1 MISFQKLTIENEDL
15 KSAYQALQLSLDDR
29 NNQIAKLQFELKESN
44 DLHAKQVANLERLV
58 QVSMNDVH
66 NYYLRLVIVY
76 M

>member
-1 MISFQKLTIENEDL
+1 MKPFSLLFFQKLSIENEDL

-58 QVSMNDVH
+58 QVSMNDV
-66 NYYLRLVIVY
+66 III
-76 M
+76 